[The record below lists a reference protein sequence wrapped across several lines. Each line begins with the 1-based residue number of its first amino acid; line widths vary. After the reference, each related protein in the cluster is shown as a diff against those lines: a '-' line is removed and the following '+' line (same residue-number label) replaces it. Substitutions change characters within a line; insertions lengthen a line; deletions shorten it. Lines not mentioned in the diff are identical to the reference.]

1 MAKYEVPYVRREV
14 LFTRYS
20 ITVEAES
27 AEEARI
33 KVLNY
38 DTTDEEEATIVEE
51 ARIKRLGI
59 DDSDLESVGEARK
72 LEEKGDE

>member
-1 MAKYEVPYVRREV
+1 MMPKYEVEYVRREV
-14 LFTRYS
+14 LFTHYS

-38 DTTDEEEATIVEE
+38 DTTDEEEATIVEG
-51 ARIKRLGI
+51 KCLGI

-72 LEEKGDE
+72 LEEKDDA